1 MINKCVFLE
10 LVKIFGSPAIDLF
23 ASRLNKQ
30 VTTFVSWKPDP
41 DALFIDA
48 FSRPWQELN
57 LYAFPPFSVAGRC
70 INKIKQEKAQGVI
83 ILPLWPA
90 QTWFPIAL
98 QMMTSIPVLLP
109 PDSIHLPHTNK
120 KHPLHKTL
128 QLMACQLSGD
138 LLKGEEFR
146 SLLSMSLCHL
156 GGNQISR
163 SINAILRDSTLS
175 AMNGI
180 KIPITQMKLKF

>member
-1 MINKCVFLE
+1 MNKCLFLE
-10 LVKIFGSPAIDLF
+10 FLEIFGSPAIDLF

-30 VTTFVSWKPDP
+30 VTTFVSWKSDP

-48 FSRPWQELN
+48 FSRPWHVLN
-57 LYAFPPFSVAGRC
+57 FYAFPLFSGIWHC
-70 INKIKQEKAQGVI
+70 INKIKQEKVQGMK

-98 QMMTSIPVLLP
+98 QMMTSVPVQLP
-109 PDSIHLPHTNK
+109 PDCIHLPYTNK

-138 LLKGEEFR
+138 PLKWEEFR
-146 SLLSMSLCHL
+146 SLLSISLCHGENRL
-156 GGNQISR
+156 SH
-163 SINAILRDSTLS
+163 SINAILRDGTLS
-175 AMNGI
+175 VMNGI
-180 KIPITQMKLKF
+180 KIPITQMKMKF

>member
-1 MINKCVFLE
+1 MTV
-10 LVKIFGSPAIDLF
+10 
-23 ASRLNKQ
+23 
-30 VTTFVSWKPDP
+30 VSVSHIVSKYTR
-41 DALFIDA
+41 F
-48 FSRPWQELN
+48 
-57 LYAFPPFSVAGRC
+57 
-70 INKIKQEKAQGVI
+70 NKIKQEKAQGMI

-98 QMMTSIPVLLP
+98 QLHSLPVILP
-109 PDSIHLPHTNK
+109 LDSIHLPYTNK

-138 LLKGEEFR
+138 PFKGEEFR

-156 GGNQISR
+156 GGNQLSH
-163 SINAILRDSTLS
+163 SINAILRDGTLS
-175 AMNGI
+175 VINGI